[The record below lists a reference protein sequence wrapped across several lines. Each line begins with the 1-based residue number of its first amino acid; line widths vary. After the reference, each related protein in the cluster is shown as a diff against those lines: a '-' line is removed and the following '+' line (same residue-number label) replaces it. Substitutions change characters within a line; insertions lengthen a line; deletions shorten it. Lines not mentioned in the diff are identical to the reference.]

1 MQVELSQ
8 EAEEY
13 LEAIYRLQKR
23 DGAAKTNELS
33 QTLHVVPGSIT
44 NTIEHL
50 ERHSLVTHVPYRGV
64 KLTVEG
70 EKIALSIIRR
80 HRLAERLLTDILKA
94 EWSNVHEDA
103 CLLEHAITPRVVAL
117 LEERLGYPKCC
128 PHGNPIPSETGA
140 INEEAC
146 IALTDVTKGES
157 YVVDRIVDEKP
168 ENLRVLAEKKI
179 TPQNIIKITK
189 QTPTYVNLKVEGNE
203 QSLPAELAVNVFVKK
218 TGKNNHAN
226 ST

>member
-50 ERHSLVTHVPYRGV
+50 ESHSLVTHVPYRGV
-64 KLTVEG
+64 RLTGEG
-70 EKIALSIIRR
+70 EKIALSVIRR

-103 CLLEHAITPRVVAL
+103 CLLEHAMTPRVVAL

-128 PHGNPIPSETGA
+128 PHGNPIPTETGA
-140 INEEAC
+140 IKEQTC
-146 IALTDVTKGES
+146 LALTEATQGES
-157 YVVDRIVDEKP
+157 YIVDRIEDEEP
-168 ENLRVLAEKKI
+168 ENLRILAEK
-179 TPQNIIKITK
+179 NIKPETQIRITK
-189 QTPTYVNLKVEGNE
+189 RDSQQLTLLVEGKEYHLNTGV
-203 QSLPAELAVNVFVKK
+203 AANVYVRKA
-218 TGKNNHAN
+218 GRHSNAI
-226 ST
+226 

>member
-23 DGAAKTNELS
+23 DGAAKTKELA
-33 QTLHVVPGSIT
+33 QALRVVPGSIT

-50 ERHSLVTHVPYRGV
+50 ESHSLVTHAPYRGV

-103 CLLEHAITPRVVAL
+103 CILEHAMTPRIIAL
-117 LEERLGYPKCC
+117 LEKRLGYPKCC
-128 PHGNPIPSETGA
+128 PHGNPIPTENGA
-140 INEEAC
+140 INEDAC
-146 IALTDVTKGES
+146 MVLTDAVQGET
-157 YVVDRIVDEKP
+157 YIVDRIIDEKP
-168 ENLRVLAEKKI
+168 ENLRVLADKNIKPETSIQVAKKDAQKI
-179 TPQNIIKITK
+179 TLQIAGRHYPLE
-189 QTPTYVNLKVEGNE
+189 VNLAGN
-203 QSLPAELAVNVFVKK
+203 VYVRK
-218 TGKNNHAN
+218 TERTPHAI
-226 ST
+226 